1 MLPCLGRLAKTARQ
15 HAEQVETAELETSF
29 LLRAAIVS
37 RSPFVTRGGWARV
50 RCRLAVRCALRWS
63 ETMAENSR
71 CVIAVLALCAW
82 GCTETGPEPATSQ
95 RPADSGGPPAAAGPA
110 GSTSPGAVG
119 GASGAAASGNPD
131 QPSAAG
137 STAGAGPVPTAGSGG
152 AADTAGAPADLPA
165 SAQYDHE
172 NEAVNLDADLV
183 VAAGATLRVGPG
195 TTFTARTGV
204 KVQVLGTLVAA
215 GTAGA
220 PVKFLGAGMP
230 RSWHGIVV
238 ESGGTLE
245 LTHVAIGGATYGIH
259 ALPGSD
265 FTVDHADIGTS
276 FKAAVVQSDGS
287 FDHTRFHA
295 SGDPT
300 FSPVNE
306 VSVEDVNGTLT
317 ILDASPTVSNSR
329 FDGSAALVDMIRVG
343 GASSAV
349 FDHLYIADAHCGIHA
364 NGGVNS
370 TPVVTNTIFE
380 RLAYGLMVYATKP
393 SISDSVFIDNGNDVG
408 FCFDATEANAP
419 TLANNFYSSGAA
431 LIDPTCFQIG
441 TVATNSAAS
450 ANPEAGPMGL

>member
-1 MLPCLGRLAKTARQ
+1 M
-15 HAEQVETAELETSF
+15 
-29 LLRAAIVS
+29 
-37 RSPFVTRGGWARV
+37 
-50 RCRLAVRCALRWS
+50 
-63 ETMAENSR
+63 MAENTR
-71 CVIAVLALCAW
+71 WVIAALALCASA
-82 GCTETGPEPATSQ
+82 CAETGSEPPTPQQPADPGSATS
-95 RPADSGGPPAAAGPA
+95 AAGAA
-110 GSTSPGAVG
+110 GTTDL
-119 GASGAAASGNPD
+119 GASGAAAPAD
-131 QPSAAG
+131 PAEPAQPGPA
-137 STAGAGPVPTAGSGG
+137 AGAGSGAATGGSGG
-152 AADTAGAPADLPA
+152 ASATAGAPADPPA
-165 SAQYDHE
+165 PGAYDYE
-172 NEAVNLDADLV
+172 NEAVALDADLI

-195 TTFTARTGV
+195 TTFTARAGV
-204 KVQVLGTLVAA
+204 KVQVLGTLIAEGTAEAPAEFRGA
-215 GTAGA
+215 GT
-220 PVKFLGAGMP
+220 P

-238 ESGGTLE
+238 ESGGRLA

-276 FKAAVVQSDGS
+276 FKAAVVQTDGS

-306 VSVEDVNGTLT
+306 VSIEDVNGTLT

-343 GASSAV
+343 GASSPV
-349 FDHLYIADAHCGIHA
+349 FDHLHIADAHCGIHA
-364 NGGVNS
+364 NGGVDN

-441 TVATNSAAS
+441 TTDASPAA
-450 ANPEAGPMGL
+450 AAHPGAGPAGL